1 MLINYLTY
9 VMMAFAMLSFISIA
23 IGNVLLGLATAL
35 FLVYVYKNGI
45 KIEEEH
51 KGYYYAYGFFVFTL
65 LLSALFSGDIKKGL
79 AEWANLCIWRAMP
92 FFIITLA
99 IKDAVRVKKIL
110 AASLVG
116 ITIGFLCIGYQ
127 AYHGSFR
134 AAGFYGHPMTF
145 GGFLCIYLPLIT
157 VWFFESL
164 KLKNRQMV
172 ISAVVLALGLMA
184 WLFNATRG
192 AWVAL
197 APVLLFI
204 IGYYSWQNK
213 KVMALCLFLL
223 CAGGVYLVNNP
234 RFVQRTTTIVSKVDS
249 SNNARLIFWNEAIK
263 EFKAHPVLGIGLGQA
278 KKAIKES
285 KEYKPWF
292 THYHSNIFQMMA
304 ENGLIGLLGYSCFAG
319 WYVIK
324 SFKEFITDKYPQS
337 LIIAA
342 STIAVFIHGLTEY
355 NFGNSAVMKAYWLVI
370 GASLVLKNL
379 INKIEYQHLFFHKIT
394 RKESEK

>member
-1 MLINYLTY
+1 MLVNYLTY

-23 IGNVLLGLATAL
+23 IGNVLLGIATAL

-65 LLSALFSGDIKKGL
+65 LLSALFSGDLKKGL
-79 AEWANLCIWRAMP
+79 SEWANLCVWRAMP

-99 IKDAVRVKKIL
+99 IKDAAGVKKIL

-164 KLKNRQMV
+164 KLKNKQTIV
-172 ISAVVLALGLMA
+172 SAVVLGLGLMA

-204 IGYYSWQNK
+204 VGYYSWQNK
-213 KVMALCLFLL
+213 KVMALCLVML
-223 CAGGVYLVNNP
+223 CAGGFYLVNNI
-234 RFVQRTTTIVSKVDS
+234 RFVQRTTSIVSKVDS
-249 SNNARLIFWNEAIK
+249 SNSARFIFWNEAIK
-263 EFKAHPVLGIGLGQA
+263 VFKEHPVLGVGLGQA
-278 KKAIKES
+278 KSTIRKSKA
-285 KEYKPWF
+285 YVPWF

-304 ENGLIGLLGYSCFAG
+304 ENGLIGLLGYLCFAG
-319 WYVIK
+319 WYCIK
-324 SFKEFITDKYPQS
+324 NFKDFLSDKYPQS

-342 STIAVFIHGLTEY
+342 STLSVFIHGLTEY

-370 GASLVLKNL
+370 GASFIIKNL
-379 INKIEYQHLFFHKIT
+379 INKIDYQHIFFNKIT

>member
-1 MLINYLTY
+1 MLLNYLTY

-45 KIEEEH
+45 KVEEEH

-79 AEWANLCIWRAMP
+79 AEWANLCVWRAMP

-99 IKDAVRVKKIL
+99 IKDAARVKKIL

-164 KLKNRQMV
+164 KLKNKQT
-172 ISAVVLALGLMA
+172 IFSAVVLALGLMA

-213 KVMALCLFLL
+213 KVMALCLILL

-234 RFVQRTTTIVSKVDS
+234 RFVQRTATIVSKVDT
-249 SNNARLIFWNEAIK
+249 SNTARFVFWNECYRIFK
-263 EFKAHPVLGIGLGQA
+263 EHPVLGVGLGQA
-278 KKAIKES
+278 KA
-285 KEYKPWF
+285 EYKKTGKLTKYF
-292 THYHSNIFQMMA
+292 THAHSNLFQMIS
-304 ENGLIGLLGYSCFAG
+304 ENGLVGFMGYIVFMGYCAFE
-319 WYVIK
+319 
-324 SFKEFITDKYPQS
+324 SFRLFLDKRSRLS
-337 LIIAA
+337 LILTATTAA
-342 STIAVFIHGLTEY
+342 LFLQGVTEY
-355 NFGNSAVMKAYWLVI
+355 NFGNSAVMKAFWLVAGSLMI
-370 GASLVLKNL
+370 LKASFLDS
-379 INKIEYQHLFFHKIT
+379 
-394 RKESEK
+394 RKVF

>member
-9 VMMAFAMLSFISIA
+9 VMMAFAMLSFVSIA
-23 IGNVLLGLATAL
+23 LGNVLLGLATAL

-51 KGYYYAYGFFVFTL
+51 KGYFYAYGFFVFTL
-65 LLSALFSGDIKKGL
+65 LLSAVFSGDLIKGL
-79 AEWANLCIWRAMP
+79 KEWANLCIWRAMP
-92 FFIITLA
+92 FFIIVLA

-145 GGFLCIYLPLIT
+145 GGFLCIYLPLIS

-164 KLKNRQMV
+164 KLKNKQTLL
-172 ISAVVLALGLMA
+172 SAVVLALALMA

-204 IGYYSWQNK
+204 LGYYSWHNK
-213 KVMALCLFLL
+213 KIMALCLVLL
-223 CAGGVYLVNNP
+223 CAGGAYLVNNP
-234 RFVQRTTTIVSKVDS
+234 RFVQRTGTIVSKVDP
-249 SNNARLIFWNEAIK
+249 SNNARFVFWNECYRIFK
-263 EFKAHPVLGIGLGQA
+263 EHPILGVGLGQA
-278 KKAIKES
+278 KA
-285 KEYKPWF
+285 EYKKTGKLTWVF
-292 THYHSNIFQMMA
+292 THAHSNLFQMLS
-304 ENGLIGLLGYSCFAG
+304 ENGLVGFMGYLCFVG
-319 WYVIK
+319 YYLK
-324 SFKEFITDKYPQS
+324 ESFLRFASKKCPMA
-337 LIIAA
+337 LIIAS
-342 STIAVFIHGLTEY
+342 STLALFIQGITEY
-355 NFGNSAVMKAYWLVI
+355 NFGNSAVMKAYWLITGILCVAI
-370 GASLVLKNL
+370 K
-379 INKIEYQHLFFHKIT
+379 INDKFT
-394 RKESEK
+394 RKEL

>member
-9 VMMAFAMLSFISIA
+9 VMMAFAMLSFVSIA
-23 IGNVLLGLATAL
+23 LGNVLLGLATAL

-51 KGYYYAYGFFVFTL
+51 KGYFYAYGFFVFTL
-65 LLSALFSGDIKKGL
+65 LLSALFSGDIVKGL
-79 AEWANLCIWRAMP
+79 KEWANLCIWRAMP
-92 FFIITLA
+92 FFIIVLA

-145 GGFLCIYLPLIT
+145 GGFLCIYLPLIS

-164 KLKNRQMV
+164 KLKNKQTL
-172 ISAVVLALGLMA
+172 LAAIVWALALMA

-197 APVLLFI
+197 TPVLLFI
-204 IGYYSWQNK
+204 LGYYSWRNK
-213 KVMALCLFLL
+213 KIMAFCLVLF
-223 CAGGVYLVNNP
+223 CAGGTYLVNNP
-234 RFVQRTTTIVSKVDS
+234 RFVQRTASIVSQKDG
-249 SNNARLIFWNEAIK
+249 SNRARFIFWNESIK
-263 EFKAHPVLGIGLGQA
+263 VFKEHPVLGVGLGQA
-278 KKAIKES
+278 KRVIKES

-292 THYHSNIFQMMA
+292 THYHSNIFQMLA
-304 ENGLIGLLGYSCFAG
+304 ENGVVGLIGYLGFMGY
-319 WYVIK
+319 YLKK
-324 SFKEFITDKYPQS
+324 SFGQFVSQKNPIA
-337 LIIAA
+337 LIIAS
-342 STIAVFIHGLTEY
+342 STLALFVQGITEY
-355 NFGNSAVMKAYWLVI
+355 NFGNSAVMKTYWLI
-370 GASLVLKNL
+370 TGVLSVAIKLND
-379 INKIEYQHLFFHKIT
+379 KFT
-394 RKESEK
+394 RKEL

>member
-1 MLINYLTY
+1 MLLNYLTY
-9 VMMAFAMLSFISIA
+9 VMMAFAMLSFVSIA
-23 IGNVLLGLATAL
+23 LGNVLLGLGTAL

-65 LLSALFSGDIKKGL
+65 LLSALFSGDLKKGL

-145 GGFLCIYLPLIT
+145 GGFLCVYLPLIT

-164 KLKNRQMV
+164 KLKNKQTI
-172 ISAVVLALGLMA
+172 ISAVILALGLMA

-204 IGYYSWQNK
+204 VGYYSLNNK
-213 KVMALCLFLL
+213 KVMALCLVML
-223 CAGGVYLVNNP
+223 CAGGLYLVNNP
-234 RFVQRTTTIVSKVDS
+234 RFVQRTTSIVNKYDG
-249 SNNARLIFWNEAIK
+249 SNKARFIFWNEAIK
-263 EFKAHPVLGIGLGQA
+263 VFKEQPVLGVGLGQD
-278 KKAIKES
+278 KKVIKE
-285 KEYKPWF
+285 
-292 THYHSNIFQMMA
+292 
-304 ENGLIGLLGYSCFAG
+304 
-319 WYVIK
+319 
-324 SFKEFITDKYPQS
+324 
-337 LIIAA
+337 
-342 STIAVFIHGLTEY
+342 
-355 NFGNSAVMKAYWLVI
+355 
-370 GASLVLKNL
+370 
-379 INKIEYQHLFFHKIT
+379 
-394 RKESEK
+394 

>member
-79 AEWANLCIWRAMP
+79 AEWANLCVWRAMP

-99 IKDAVRVKKIL
+99 IKDAARVKKIL

-164 KLKNRQMV
+164 KLRNKQSI
-172 ISAVVLALGLMA
+172 ISSVVLALGLMA

-204 IGYYSWQNK
+204 VGYYSWQNK
-213 KVMALCLFLL
+213 KVMAFSLVLICV
-223 CAGGVYLVNNP
+223 GGGYLMNNP
-234 RFVQRTTTIVSKVDS
+234 RFVQRTTSIVSKVDS
-249 SNNARLIFWNEAIK
+249 SNSARFIFWNEAIK
-263 EFKAHPVLGIGLGQA
+263 VFKEHPVLGVGLGQA
-278 KKAIKES
+278 KKAIKAS
-285 KEYKPWF
+285 KEYKPYF
-292 THYHSNIFQMMA
+292 THYHSNIFQILA
-304 ENGLIGLLGYSCFAG
+304 ENGALGLIGFIYFMGYFCISN
-319 WYVIK
+319 YK
-324 SFKEFITDKYPQS
+324 QFISKKCVLS
-337 LIIAA
+337 LVVFA
-342 STIAVFIHGLTEY
+342 STAALFIQGLTEY
-355 NFGNSAVMKAYWLVI
+355 SFGNSAVMKVYWMIVSVI
-370 GASLVLKNL
+370 IVQKN
-379 INKIEYQHLFFHKIT
+379 IYKN
-394 RKESEK
+394 

>member
-1 MLINYLTY
+1 MLLNYLTY
-9 VMMAFAMLSFISIA
+9 VMMAFAMLSFVSIA
-23 IGNVLLGLATAL
+23 LGNVLLGLATAL

-65 LLSALFSGDIKKGL
+65 LLSALFSGDLKKGL

-145 GGFLCIYLPLIT
+145 GGFLCVYLPLIT

-164 KLKNRQMV
+164 KLKNKQTI
-172 ISAVVLALGLMA
+172 ISAVILALGLMA

-204 IGYYSWQNK
+204 VGYYSLNNK
-213 KVMALCLFLL
+213 KVMALCLVML
-223 CAGGVYLVNNP
+223 CAGGLYLVNNP
-234 RFVQRTTTIVSKVDS
+234 RFVQRTTSIVNKYDG
-249 SNNARLIFWNEAIK
+249 SNKARFIFWNEAIK
-263 EFKAHPVLGIGLGQA
+263 VFKEQPVLGVGLGQA
-278 KKAIKES
+278 KKVIKAS
-285 KEYKPWF
+285 KEYRPYF
-292 THYHSNIFQMMA
+292 THYHSNIFQMLA
-304 ENGLIGLLGYSCFAG
+304 ENGAVGLIGFIYFMGYYF
-319 WYVIK
+319 VK
-324 SFKEFITDKYPQS
+324 NFKQFISKKCTLS
-337 LIIAA
+337 LIISA
-342 STIAVFIHGLTEY
+342 STLALFIQGLTEY
-355 NFGNSAVMKAYWLVI
+355 NFGNSAVIKAYWLVTGCI
-370 GASLVLKNL
+370 
-379 INKIEYQHLFFHKIT
+379 LFIKKKGKFI
-394 RKESEK
+394 

>member
-1 MLINYLTY
+1 MLLNYLTY
-9 VMMAFAMLSFISIA
+9 VMMAFATLSFVSIA
-23 IGNVLLGLATAL
+23 LGNVLLGLATAL

-65 LLSALFSGDIKKGL
+65 LLSALFSGDLKKGL

-145 GGFLCIYLPLIT
+145 GGFLCVYLPLIT

-164 KLKNRQMV
+164 KLKNEQTI
-172 ISAVVLALGLMA
+172 ISAIVLALGLMA

-204 IGYYSWQNK
+204 IGYYSWRNK
-213 KVMALCLFLL
+213 KVMALCLVLL
-223 CAGGVYLVNNP
+223 CAGGGYLVNNP
-234 RFVQRTTTIVSKVDS
+234 RFVQRTASIVSQKDG
-249 SNNARLIFWNEAIK
+249 SNRARFIFWNKSIK
-263 EFKAHPVLGIGLGQA
+263 VFKEHSVLGVGLGQA
-278 KKAIKES
+278 KRVIKAS
-285 KEYKPWF
+285 KEYKPYF
-292 THYHSNIFQMMA
+292 THYHSNIFQMLA
-304 ENGLIGLLGYSCFAG
+304 ENGVVGLIGYLGFMGYFFL
-319 WYVIK
+319 K
-324 SFKEFITDKYPQS
+324 NFKEFLSEKYPHS
-337 LIIAA
+337 LILAA
-342 STIAVFIHGLTEY
+342 STLAIFIQGITEY
-355 NFGNSAVMKAYWLVI
+355 NFGNSAVMKAFWMVI
-370 GASLVLKNL
+370 GCLVLIKANGMAL
-379 INKIEYQHLFFHKIT
+379 SL
-394 RKESEK
+394 RKRIRTNS

>member
-9 VMMAFAMLSFISIA
+9 VMMAFAMLSFLSIA
-23 IGNVLLGLATAL
+23 LGNVLLGLATAL

-51 KGYYYAYGFFVFTL
+51 KGYFYAYGFFVFTL
-65 LLSALFSGDIKKGL
+65 LLSALFSGDIIKGL
-79 AEWANLCIWRAMP
+79 KEWANLCIWRAMP
-92 FFIITLA
+92 FFIIVLA

-145 GGFLCIYLPLIT
+145 GGFLCIYLPLIS

-164 KLKNRQMV
+164 KLKNKQTLL
-172 ISAVVLALGLMA
+172 SAVVLALALMA

-204 IGYYSWQNK
+204 LGYYSWQNK
-213 KVMALCLFLL
+213 KVMALCLVLL

-234 RFVQRTTTIVSKVDS
+234 RFVQRTATIVSKVDT
-249 SNNARLIFWNEAIK
+249 SNTARFVFWNECYRIFK
-263 EFKAHPVLGIGLGQA
+263 EHPVLGVGLGQA
-278 KKAIKES
+278 KA
-285 KEYKPWF
+285 EYKKTGKLTRFF
-292 THYHSNIFQMMA
+292 THAHSNLFQMLS
-304 ENGLIGLLGYSCFAG
+304 ENGLIGLLGYLLFVG
-319 WYVIK
+319 YYFKK
-324 SFKEFITDKYPQS
+324 SFAQFILQKYTTA
-337 LIIAA
+337 LIIAS
-342 STIAVFIHGLTEY
+342 STLALFIQGITEY
-355 NFGNSAVMKAYWLVI
+355 NFGNSAVMKAYWLITGILCVVI
-370 GASLVLKNL
+370 KLNEKFS
-379 INKIEYQHLFFHKIT
+379 
-394 RKESEK
+394 RKEP

>member
-1 MLINYLTY
+1 MADSWGCFDEERCEVMLINYLTY

-35 FLVYVYKNGI
+35 FLVHVYKKGI
-45 KIEEEH
+45 KIEEGH

-65 LLSALFSGDIKKGL
+65 LLSALFSGDLKKGL
-79 AEWANLCIWRAMP
+79 TEWANLCVWRAMP

-134 AAGFYGHPMTF
+134 APGFYGHPMTF

-164 KLKNRQMV
+164 KLKNKQTI
-172 ISAVVLALGLMA
+172 ISGVVLALGLMA

-213 KVMALCLFLL
+213 KVMALCLVLL
-223 CAGGVYLVNNP
+223 CAGGAYLVNNP
-234 RFVQRTTTIVSKVDS
+234 RFVQRKNSIVNKYDG
-249 SNNARLIFWNEAIK
+249 SNKARFVFWNEAIK
-263 EFKAHPVLGIGLGQA
+263 VYKEHSVLGVGLGQA
-278 KKAIKES
+278 KKAIRES
-285 KEYKPWF
+285 KEYKPYF

-304 ENGLIGLLGYSCFAG
+304 ENGTVGLMGFMYLIGYYF
-319 WYVIK
+319 VK
-324 SFKEFITDKYPQS
+324 NFKQFISEKCTLS
-337 LIIAA
+337 LVIAA
-342 STIAVFIHGLTEY
+342 STLAVFIQGLTEY
-355 NFGNSAVMKAYWLVI
+355 NFGNSAVMKAYWLVVGFI
-370 GASLVLKNL
+370 LYIKNRRT
-379 INKIEYQHLFFHKIT
+379 E
-394 RKESEK
+394 

>member
-1 MLINYLTY
+1 MLLNYLTY

-45 KIEEEH
+45 KIEDEN

-164 KLKNRQMV
+164 KLKNKQTI
-172 ISAVVLALGLMA
+172 ISAIVLALGLMA

-204 IGYYSWQNK
+204 VGYYSLQNK
-213 KVMALCLFLL
+213 KIMALCLVVI
-223 CAGGVYLVNNP
+223 CAGGFYLVNNSS
-234 RFVQRTTTIVSKVDS
+234 FVQRTATIVSKVDT
-249 SNNARLIFWNEAIK
+249 SNTARFVFWNEAYKI
-263 EFKAHPVLGIGLGQA
+263 FKKHPVLGVGLGQA
-278 KKAIKES
+278 KA
-285 KEYKPWF
+285 EYKKTGKLTQYF
-292 THYHSNIFQMMA
+292 THAHSNFLQMLA
-304 ENGLIGLLGYSCFAG
+304 ENGLVGTMGFLALMGYCALRNLKLFLYKQYPLCLIVFATTTAL
-319 WYVIK
+319 
-324 SFKEFITDKYPQS
+324 FLQ
-337 LIIAA
+337 
-342 STIAVFIHGLTEY
+342 GLTEY
-355 NFGNSAVMKAYWLVI
+355 NFGNSAVMKAFWLVV
-370 GASLVLKNL
+370 GSLITLSL
-379 INKIEYQHLFFHKIT
+379 EYNV
-394 RKESEK
+394 KE

>member
-1 MLINYLTY
+1 MLLNYLTY

-23 IGNVLLGLATAL
+23 LGNVLLGLATAL

-99 IKDAVRVKKIL
+99 IKDAARVKKIL

-145 GGFLCIYLPLIT
+145 GGFLCIYMPLIT

-164 KLKNRQMV
+164 KLKNKQTI
-172 ISAVVLALGLMA
+172 ISAVILALGLMA

-204 IGYYSWQNK
+204 VGYYSLNNK
-213 KVMALCLFLL
+213 KVMALCLVML
-223 CAGGVYLVNNP
+223 CAGGFYLVNNP
-234 RFVQRTTTIVSKVDS
+234 RFVQRTATIVSKVDS
-249 SNNARLIFWNEAIK
+249 SNNARLIFWNEAYRIFK
-263 EFKAHPVLGIGLGQA
+263 EHPVLGVGLGQA
-278 KKAIKES
+278 KA
-285 KEYKPWF
+285 EYKKSGKLTKFF
-292 THYHSNIFQMMA
+292 THAHSNLFQMLS
-304 ENGLIGLLGYSCFAG
+304 ENGLVGFIGFIVFMGYYALEN
-319 WYVIK
+319 
-324 SFKEFITDKYPQS
+324 FKLFLSEKCPLS
-337 LIIAA
+337 LALAA
-342 STIAVFIHGLTEY
+342 SSTALFLQGVTEY
-355 NFGNSAVMKAYWLVI
+355 NFGNSAVMKAFWLVV
-370 GASLVLKNL
+370 GSLMILRVRCRDN
-379 INKIEYQHLFFHKIT
+379 N
-394 RKESEK
+394 

>member
-1 MLINYLTY
+1 MLLNYLTY
-9 VMMAFAMLSFISIA
+9 VMMAFATLSFVSIA
-23 IGNVLLGLATAL
+23 LGNVLLGLATAL

-65 LLSALFSGDIKKGL
+65 LLSALFSGDLKKGL

-145 GGFLCIYLPLIT
+145 GGFLCVYLPLIT

-164 KLKNRQMV
+164 KLKNKQT
-172 ISAVVLALGLMA
+172 ILSTIVLALGLMA

-197 APVLLFI
+197 TPVLLFI

-213 KVMALCLFLL
+213 KVMALCLVLL
-223 CAGGVYLVNNP
+223 CAGGGYLVNNP
-234 RFVQRTTTIVSKVDS
+234 RFVQRTASIVSKVDS
-249 SNNARLIFWNEAIK
+249 SNNARFVFWNEAYKI
-263 EFKAHPVLGIGLGQA
+263 FKAHPVLGVGLGQA
-278 KKAIKES
+278 KA
-285 KEYKPWF
+285 EYKKTGKLTKYF
-292 THYHSNIFQMMA
+292 THAHSNIFQMLA
-304 ENGLIGLLGYSCFAG
+304 ENGLVGFIGFLVLNGY
-319 WYVIK
+319 YVLK
-324 SFKEFITDKYPQS
+324 SFKSFLTYKYTRL

-342 STIAVFIHGLTEY
+342 STTALFLHGLTEY
-355 NFGNSAVMKAYWLVI
+355 NFGNSAVMKAFWLVC
-370 GASLVLKNL
+370 ASLLIIHNITDVKKN
-379 INKIEYQHLFFHKIT
+379 
-394 RKESEK
+394 